1 MTRKGDGY
9 SHLITDGTIRLS
21 QDCQVMDACRINLLK
36 DQVAEH
42 RLLQECRRNVL
53 AEVLLLEI
61 PGEEFLCAMEHIQVD
76 DIVIIDL
83 IHLNPIIVHR
93 TQIHLIGSRIH
104 LNIQMVLVIAMA
116 DDRITLD
123 ESLLV
128 QFHILLVHKRAQVR
142 LIRSLDQLDE
152 IPTLVLELEEMGS
165 QLDDGIPHIA
175 CAPHHQGI
183 GIDGKSDRL
192 ARRIRIINGITQDS
206 ESDILVIFVQPD
218 ALQQLLS
225 MLVFLRSI
233 GGLCLLATGEA

>member
-1 MTRKGDGY
+1 MKFILFSYCLNLQVTRKGDGY

-21 QDCQVMDACRINLLK
+21 QDCQIMDAYRINLLK

-61 PGEEFLCAMEHIQVD
+61 PGEEFLCAMENIQVD
-76 DIVIIDL
+76 YIVIIDL

-123 ESLLV
+123 E
-128 QFHILLVHKRAQVR
+128 
-142 LIRSLDQLDE
+142 
-152 IPTLVLELEEMGS
+152 
-165 QLDDGIPHIA
+165 
-175 CAPHHQGI
+175 
-183 GIDGKSDRL
+183 
-192 ARRIRIINGITQDS
+192 
-206 ESDILVIFVQPD
+206 
-218 ALQQLLS
+218 
-225 MLVFLRSI
+225 VFWFNSTFFWCSKERK
-233 GGLCLLATGEA
+233 